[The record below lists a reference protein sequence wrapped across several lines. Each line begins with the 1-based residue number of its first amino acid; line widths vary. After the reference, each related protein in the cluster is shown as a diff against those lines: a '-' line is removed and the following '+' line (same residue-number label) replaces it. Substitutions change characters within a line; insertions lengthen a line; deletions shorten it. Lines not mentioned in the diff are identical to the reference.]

1 MAHWTQQITEAYR
14 ALQEAELV
22 QLNESAVQGLKKV
35 IQNAHADK
43 ANLSVAGAQV
53 AASATKA
60 LRNMGNISHGDEN
73 HHFGDDLKPF
83 ELSEQTEY
91 ISSLENAV
99 VALAESMNMS
109 VEDLMEYQVSDK
121 NRNTPKGEALAKRYA
136 VRLRKLAAA
145 RNEKLVSDSDALG
158 AERGTM
164 AQGVLDARMGDR
176 LNKAL
181 TAAGVKTHFNAEPY
195 TPGYIKRDG
204 EYSAIAKDTPLNIS
218 KVPEADR
225 VMAHK
230 EMTAMGNADRTG
242 RRAEAASVAAA
253 IARKRAH
260 QENEDKW
267 TV

>member
-1 MAHWTQQITEAYR
+1 MTDSRW
-14 ALQEAELV
+14 LQELTNSYINNSAGVPSNINEELI
-22 QLNESAVQGLKKV
+22 NEQA
-35 IQNAHADK
+35 
-43 ANLSVAGAQV
+43 
-53 AASATKA
+53 
-60 LRNMGNISHGDEN
+60 
-73 HHFGDDLKPF
+73 
-83 ELSEQTEY
+83 EY
-91 ISSLENAV
+91 ISELEDIVISIAE
-99 VALAESMNMS
+99 ALEVS

-136 VRLRKLAAA
+136 GRVRGLVAA

-158 AERGTM
+158 IERGNM
-164 AQGVLDARMGDR
+164 AQGPLDARMGFR

-181 TAAGVKTHFNAEPY
+181 TAAGAKTHFNAEPY

-225 VMAHK
+225 EMAHK
-230 EMTAMGNADRTG
+230 EMTAMGNADRTA
-242 RRAEAASVAAA
+242 RRADAAAEAAA

-260 QENEDKW
+260 KENEDRW